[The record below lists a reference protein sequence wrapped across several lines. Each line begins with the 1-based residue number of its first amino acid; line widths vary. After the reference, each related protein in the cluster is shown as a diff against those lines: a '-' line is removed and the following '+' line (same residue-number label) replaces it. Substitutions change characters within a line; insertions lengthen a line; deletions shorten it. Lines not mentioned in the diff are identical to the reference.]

1 MTAGSDRLCEQFGL
15 EHPIFQGG
23 MGYVSTA
30 KLAGAVSAAGGLG
43 VIATGGTMEAEDL
56 RRQIA
61 EVRERAGERPFGVN
75 VLLPN
80 SAEDDE
86 GFANRQLVRS
96 EIDVCLQERVPVVVS
111 GLGDPRQI
119 IDEVHAAGAKFVGVV
134 GSLRAARKVQAA
146 GADAVVAQGS
156 EAGGHVGQTATLPLA
171 QAVLHELGVPVLMAG
186 GIATGEAVAA
196 ALALGASGV
205 SVGTRFLASDE
216 SDAHPAYKQAVVDAT
231 ENHTIVTRACTGK
244 PSRALRNEFTLAW
257 EGRDADVAPG
267 MQQAA
272 ENLWRARAGAVDG
285 DIVQGFLPMGQGAA
299 VIDEVLPAAEIV
311 ARLAT
316 TSRV

>member
-1 MTAGSDRLCEQFGL
+1 MTADSDRLCERFGL
-15 EHPIFQGG
+15 ECPIFQGG

-43 VIATGGTMEAEDL
+43 VIATGGTMEPEIL
-56 RRQIA
+56 SQQIA
-61 EVRERAGERPFGVN
+61 EVREQAGERPFGVN

-80 SAEDDE
+80 SAEKDE

-96 EIDVCLQERVPVVVS
+96 EIDVCLRERVPVVVS

-171 QAVLHELGVPVLMAG
+171 QAVLRELDVPVLMAG
-186 GIATGEAVAA
+186 GIATGAAVAA

-316 TSRV
+316 PSRV